1 MAWTAWGERNTGHML
16 LATTAAYA
24 SDYARRLDTFNERFQ
39 DVKTKEQ
46 DLNIFV
52 VPVNVDPAD
61 VPEHIQ
67 LEFRTT
73 LDSRPADSLELYKLN
88 VGAEQNPNVRKELKT
103 SSLSPQAFLLKI
115 LHCQKT
121 ASVPHRQM

>member
-1 MAWTAWGERNTGHML
+1 ML

-67 LEFRTT
+67 LEFIAPQNNTRLEASRLAGT
-73 LDSRPADSLELYKLN
+73 LQNKCGR
-88 VGAEQNPNVRKELKT
+88 GAEPKCEKRIENFIPV
-103 SSLSPQAFLLKI
+103 A
-115 LHCQKT
+115 
-121 ASVPHRQM
+121 ASVSS